1 MTIPDSLRG
10 REVGTWQ
17 HETISERLP
26 AIARRVVEE
35 NRLASP
41 QAAAVTALAD
51 DMPHGRIRPLQD
63 GSAPDAAQWAAW
75 LQPYIAQNWLDVP
88 WFLAEMYFFRRIL
101 EATGYFVPGVGFGL
115 DPYRRQKFEGLYQ
128 AASALKKILEAAREP
143 ISRETIRRV
152 FVQALW
158 GNQAD
163 MSIWPSGENGHSTSP
178 VGGHLLVDDTPAV
191 VDQIVSTGSGRT
203 RIDLVADNAGVEFT
217 SDLILIDFLLH
228 RQLTQSVCLH
238 LKPYPTFVS
247 DATAPDLTAHL
258 AYLRQSSL
266 PELRIVGERLVDG
279 IKLGRL
285 RVRSHLFWVSPLAMW
300 EMPAD
305 LRDTLDNSELMVMK
319 GDMNYRRLV
328 GDRHWTYTTPIRD
341 VPGQINTPLL
351 ALRVCKAEVAVGLRP
366 DVIDHATKSD
376 PDWRTSGRWGM
387 AQFHPPQTT
396 V

>member
-10 REVGTWQ
+10 REIGTWQ

-35 NRLASP
+35 NRLASS

-63 GSAPDAAQWAAW
+63 SSAPDAAWWVAW
-75 LQPYIAQNWLDVP
+75 LQPYIGQGWLEVP

-101 EATGYFVPGVGFGL
+101 EATGYFVPGLGFGL
-115 DPYRRQKFEGLYQ
+115 DPYRRQKYEGLYQ
-128 AASALKKILEAAREP
+128 AAFGLQKILEAARKP
-143 ISRETIRRV
+143 LRRETIRRV

-163 MSIWPSGENGHSTSP
+163 MSIWPSGDDGNPTSP

-191 VDQIVSTGSGRT
+191 VDQLISTGSGKT

-247 DATAPDLTAHL
+247 DATAPDMTAHL
-258 AYLRQSSL
+258 AFLRQSRI
-266 PELRIVGERLVDG
+266 PELRIVGERLGDE

-285 RVRSHLFWVSPLAMW
+285 KLRSHLFWVSPLAMW

-305 LRDTLDNSELMVMK
+305 LRDTLGNSEFIVLK

-328 GDRHWTYTTPIRD
+328 GDRHWAYTTPVHA
-341 VPGQINTPLL
+341 VPGQIKTPLL
-351 ALRVCKAEVAVGLRP
+351 ALRVCKAEVAVGLQP
-366 DVIDHATKSD
+366 DVVDHANKSD
-376 PDWRTSGRWGM
+376 PHWRTSGRWGM
-387 AQFHPPQTT
+387 AQLHPPQIT